1 MKLSKR
7 KFKFTAKPEKI
18 LGHFKIASPEE
29 TIDKILKDGSS
40 IARFGDGEFDFIY
53 GVDMN
58 YQKMDEDLSRRLK
71 EVLLSKE
78 ENLIIGIPNVFNL
91 EYCDKYIGRAIEF
104 WPGWVNAYKFKLLK
118 LLERNRQYYSAQIS
132 RFYLDYID
140 KSHVGDYVKKLKLL
154 WDNKDI
160 VIIEGTKSRLGVG
173 NDLFKNAKSIQRIIC
188 PAESA
193 YSKYEE
199 IMNEAKKVSKDKIIF
214 LALGPTATV
223 LAYDL
228 YKLGYQAI
236 DIGHVDIE
244 YEWFLRKATKK
255 IKIENK
261 YVTEVADGRT
271 NIEDVT
277 DEKYKSEI
285 IATII

>member
-173 NDLFKNAKSIQRIIC
+173 NDLFKNTKSIQRIIC

-199 IMNEAKKVSKDKIIF
+199 IINEAKKVSKDKIIF

>member
-1 MKLSKR
+1 MKLNKR
-7 KFKFTAKPEKI
+7 KLKFTAKPEKI
-18 LGHFKIASPEE
+18 LGHFKILPPEE

-40 IARFGDGEFDFIY
+40 IARYGDGEFDFIY
-53 GVDMN
+53 GIDMN
-58 YQKMDEDLSRRLK
+58 YQKMDKDLSRRLK

-78 ENLIIGIPNVFNL
+78 ENLLIGIPDPFNL
-91 EYCDKYIGRAIEF
+91 EYCDKYTGRAIEF
-104 WPGWVNAYKFKLLK
+104 WPGWIRSYKFKLLK
-118 LLERNRQYYSAQIS
+118 LLNKNRQYYSSLIT
-132 RFYLDYID
+132 RFYLDYTD
-140 KSHVGDYVKKLKLL
+140 KSHVAGYVKKIKLL

-173 NDLFKNAKSIQRIIC
+173 NDLFQNAKSIQRIIC

-193 YSKYEE
+193 YSKYKE
-199 IMNEAKKVSKDKIIF
+199 ILNEAKKISKDKIIF

-228 YKLGYQAI
+228 YKLGYQTI

-255 IKIENK
+255 IKIEHK

-277 DEKYKSEI
+277 DEKYKNEI

>member
-1 MKLSKR
+1 
-7 KFKFTAKPEKI
+7 
-18 LGHFKIASPEE
+18 
-29 TIDKILKDGSS
+29 
-40 IARFGDGEFDFIY
+40 
-53 GVDMN
+53 MN

-173 NDLFKNAKSIQRIIC
+173 NDLFKNTKSIQWIIC

-199 IMNEAKKVSKDKIIF
+199 IINEAKKVSKDKIIF

-236 DIGHVDIE
+236 DIGHVDI
-244 YEWFLRKATKK
+244 
-255 IKIENK
+255 
-261 YVTEVADGRT
+261 
-271 NIEDVT
+271 
-277 DEKYKSEI
+277 
-285 IATII
+285 

>member
-1 MKLSKR
+1 MKLNREKL
-7 KFKFTAKPEKI
+7 KFTAKPADI

-29 TIDKILKDGSS
+29 TIDKILKDKAS
-40 IARFGDGEFDFIY
+40 ITRFGDGEFDFIY

-58 YQKMDEDLSRRLK
+58 YQKMDPDLSRRLK

-91 EYCDKYIGRAIEF
+91 EYCEKYIGRAIEF
-104 WPGWVNAYKFKLLK
+104 WPGWVDDYKFKLLK

-140 KSHVGDYVKKLKLL
+140 KSHVEGYVKKLKLL
-154 WDNKDI
+154 WDNKEI

-173 NDLFKNAKSIQRIIC
+173 NDLFQNAKSIERIIC

-193 YSKYEE
+193 YSKYDD
-199 IMNEAKKVSKDKIIF
+199 IINEAKKVSKDKMIF

-228 YKLGYQAI
+228 HKLGYQVI

-244 YEWFLRKATKK
+244 YEWFLRKATEK
-255 IKIENK
+255 IKIEHK

-271 NIEDVT
+271 NIQDVI